1 MITRRGDNNR
11 DLARKNKGGT
21 ISKVIGGG
29 LEGKTKIV
37 MQRRV
42 AGKRNR
48 AKKELSEEK
57 TVSCRVNCN
66 VGLTDCTRLKDT
78 LAATLQSS
86 RHTPQTV
93 RRNLRSNKPIE
104 TYITGLD
111 R

>member
-1 MITRRGDNNR
+1 MITRRGDNSR

-21 ISKVIGGG
+21 ISKVIVGGR
-29 LEGKTKIV
+29 EGKTKIV

-48 AKKELSEEK
+48 AKLSEEK

-66 VGLTDCTRLKDT
+66 VGLTDCTRLKET

-86 RHTPQTV
+86 KHIPETV
-93 RRNLRSNKPIE
+93 RRNLRSNRPIE
-104 TYITGLD
+104 TYITGPD